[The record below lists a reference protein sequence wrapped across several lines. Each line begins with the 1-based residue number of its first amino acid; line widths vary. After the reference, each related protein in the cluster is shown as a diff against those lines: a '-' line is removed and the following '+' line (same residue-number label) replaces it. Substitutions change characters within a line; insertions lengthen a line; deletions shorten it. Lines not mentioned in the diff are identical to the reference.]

1 MKLVC
6 ALVFALIGHG
16 WCGTDIE
23 NKQTAGAAMQAVM
36 AAERKPVAT
45 ADKEASAVADATM
58 KVVESESL
66 IGEEMPEAVM
76 DRARNQAKKTFQEL
90 KDAKVDTA
98 ASADAAAKVAVAE
111 VDGASG
117 LVLDSDVKKNAE
129 KAAVAAG
136 KAVDDHPTA
145 PMSAV
150 LESMGE
156 VTKEVSSD
164 KVDLD
169 KKKEGLVADT
179 EDVVS
184 DISAMPYDHTK
195 LFLCLCLSALLAV
208 LGMGYKSYRENNE
221 VTPYMM
227 KLRLIREE
235 EDMAANGF
243 YRNEMDVGCNSD
255 YTEMA

>member
-23 NKQTAGAAMQAVM
+23 NKETAGAAMQAVM
-36 AAERKPVAT
+36 AAERKSGAT

-164 KVDLD
+164 KVDLE
-169 KKKEGLVADT
+169 KKERR
-179 EDVVS
+179 
-184 DISAMPYDHTK
+184 P
-195 LFLCLCLSALLAV
+195 C
-208 LGMGYKSYRENNE
+208 R
-221 VTPYMM
+221 
-227 KLRLIREE
+227 
-235 EDMAANGF
+235 
-243 YRNEMDVGCNSD
+243 
-255 YTEMA
+255 